1 MIDNSANKMWLGTEL
16 YSGSFGIKYTQNEL
30 HTIIDYCIDIGL
42 DKIDTAECYGVDIP
56 LEKLLGE
63 ALLNKRDKFFIAT
76 KFGHHYNNKQQI
88 ENFSLTNVKKQLESS
103 LRNLKTDYIDIYY
116 FHSGGNS
123 EFDNDELWGFLNKMK
138 TKGIIRE
145 LGLSLKHS
153 LVTNKDNAQ
162 INKAKEYGIT
172 IVQTVLNLFSQQ
184 SLEYVVPFCKKNNI
198 KVFGRMPLAKGLLS
212 GKYCKDHK
220 FDGSDLR
227 SADQSQAE
235 KIISAHK
242 NVTVKEAL
250 DWSNN
255 LVDEIVI
262 GSKNKEQIMDNVT
275 IINQ

>member
-1 MIDNSANKMWLGTEL
+1 MIDKSVNKMWLGTEL
-16 YSGSFGIKYTQNEL
+16 YSGSFGNKYTQNEL
-30 HTIIDYCIDIGL
+30 HTIMDYCIDIGL
-42 DKIDTAECYGVDIP
+42 DKIDTAECYGFDIP
-56 LEKLLGE
+56 VEKMLGE
-63 ALLNKRDKFFIAT
+63 ALFNKRDKFYIAT

-88 ENFSLTNVKKQLESS
+88 ENFKLTTVKKQLENS

-123 EFDNDELWGFLNKMK
+123 EFDNDELWNYLNKMK

-153 LVTNKDNAQ
+153 LVTKKDNTQ

-184 SLEYVVPFCKKNNI
+184 SLEYVVPFCKQNDI

-212 GKYCKDHK
+212 GKYNKDHK

-227 SADQSQAE
+227 SVDQSLVE
-235 KIISAHK
+235 KIISTRQS
-242 NVTVKEAL
+242 VTVKEAL
-250 DWSNN
+250 DWSKTF
-255 LVDEIVI
+255 VDGIVV
-262 GSKNKEQIMDNVT
+262 GSKNKEQIMENIT